1 MRCAVAEIHRE
12 QLLAQPFQAQDL
24 LAQKGFPQ
32 TAQKS
37 ISVTNDCVLTG
48 YCADMDI
55 LKPIYDFLKVPDK
68 HTNLYDL
75 MNDCIDSFFRFCR
88 DDVEYTS
95 NEEAFERD
103 CEANGYEFLSNGDFF
118 N

>member
-1 MRCAVAEIHRE
+1 
-12 QLLAQPFQAQDL
+12 
-24 LAQKGFPQ
+24 
-32 TAQKS
+32 
-37 ISVTNDCVLTG
+37 
-48 YCADMDI
+48 MDI

-88 DDVEYTS
+88 DDVEYAS

-103 CEANGYEFLSNGDFF
+103 CEANEYEFYPTENFQITKYIQI
-118 N
+118 